1 MTSRVVPAAA
11 SGLLA
16 GLLDEGADLVEV
28 ARTRVSVHYETGR
41 ADVPVLCV
49 CTPDAVRLPGSV
61 VTTVLPFG
69 GLRVRHR
76 ALVGASATWR
86 VGRWWQPPRP
96 RGLTAPAVLPA
107 APGVDLLDT
116 VRPHDL
122 LGAGPGLTP
131 SGDDVLA
138 GLLVAAH
145 AVGDPRLATWQAQTR
160 AALRVR
166 TTTAVSRGLLTHAL
180 DGWATPELAGFVT
193 AACAGDLGT
202 ALPALL
208 AVGHTSGAALAAG
221 ALHVLGTSSALRGAA

>member
-11 SGLLA
+11 SCLLA
-16 GLLDEGADLVEV
+16 GLLDEGGDLVEV
-28 ARTRVSVHYETGR
+28 ARTRASVHYETGR

-61 VTTVLPFG
+61 VTSVVPSGTV
-69 GLRVRHR
+69 R
-76 ALVGASATWR
+76 ARDGALLAAAGSWR

-96 RGLTAPAVLPA
+96 RGLTAPAVLPE
-107 APGVDLLDT
+107 APGVELLAA

-145 AVGDPRLATWQAQTR
+145 AVADPRLATWQAQTR
-160 AALRVR
+160 AALRER

-193 AACAGDLGT
+193 AACAGDLTT
-202 ALPALL
+202 ALPTLL

>member
-1 MTSRVVPAAA
+1 MSSRVVPAAA
-11 SGLLA
+11 SCLLA

-49 CTPDAVRLPGSV
+49 CTPEAVRLPGSV
-61 VTTVLPFG
+61 VTPVVPG
-69 GLRVRHR
+69 GRLRARYG

-96 RGLTAPAVLPA
+96 RGLTAPAVPPA
-107 APGVDLLDT
+107 APGVRLLAT
-116 VRPHDL
+116 VRPDDL
-122 LGAGPGLTP
+122 VGAGPGLTP

-145 AVGDPRLATWQAQTR
+145 AVADPRLATWQAQTR
-160 AALRVR
+160 AALRHR

-193 AACAGDLGT
+193 AVCAGDPGP